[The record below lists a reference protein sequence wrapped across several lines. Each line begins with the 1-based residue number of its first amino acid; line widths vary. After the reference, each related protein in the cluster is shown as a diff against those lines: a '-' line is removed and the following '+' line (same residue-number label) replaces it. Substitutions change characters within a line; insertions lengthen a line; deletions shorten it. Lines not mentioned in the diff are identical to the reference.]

1 MRMMLYPLTGSL
13 RGRTLFLNTESVSF
27 GIGDACG
34 VAFDPVID
42 AAVCPVHAELSV
54 EDHTPIIRDR
64 SGQNALF
71 VNGQRV
77 SESAL
82 RDGDL
87 IQFGEGGPQ
96 VRFHCSP
103 NGAPLTKPLKTIV
116 ADSRDIVVRM
126 PHARYLSCLYLATHI
141 LRDIVRYAS
150 PAVKV
155 GAAVLLM
162 VPVAVVVGLGVLAY
176 REHQAVVATERR
188 MAELIGQLE
197 RGRLSQV
204 EMERRIEHER
214 EAAAELERR
223 QEALLASLQAA
234 LAHQEAAR
242 KSERALRALRR
253 QLAALQQ
260 ERTLAEEIVR
270 RFEGGV
276 ALLQGG
282 YGFREHGTGRPLR
295 YQGFDAQGNP
305 LLDKDGNTLVTVE
318 GTAPPVVIY
327 FAGTAFLVDRH
338 GTVVTNRH
346 LVRMWE
352 AYEPARQ
359 AIEAGFEPELFVLRL
374 FFPDQP
380 APYHA
385 TVAALSERTD
395 LAVLQTDRPPQGM
408 PPLVLAPSGAIV
420 HAGEP
425 IVMLSYPGS
434 FDTLLA
440 RASKTTS
447 EEILN
452 ATHGDPRRLAEEVS
466 KRGLIRPLVTRG
478 SVASVTATH
487 VAYEAAAATGSSG
500 APIFNRDGWVVA
512 VNHATLQRL
521 SGLHL
526 AVPIDLAGELLAAA
540 QGTR

>member
-13 RGRTLFLNTESVSF
+13 RGRTLFINTESVSF

-54 EDHTPIIRDR
+54 EDHTPVIHDR
-64 SGQNALF
+64 SGKNALF

-82 RDGDL
+82 KDGDL
-87 IQFGEGGPQ
+87 IQFGDGGPQ

-103 NGAPLTKPLKTIV
+103 DGAPFTKPLKAIV
-116 ADSRDIVVRM
+116 SDSRDIVVRT
-126 PHARYLSCLYLATHI
+126 PHARYLSFLYLAKHI
-141 LRDIVRYAS
+141 LGDIVRHAS

-155 GAAVLLM
+155 GTALALLM
-162 VPVAVVVGLGVLAY
+162 PVASVVGLGLMAY

-197 RGRLSQV
+197 RGRLTQA
-204 EMERRIEHER
+204 EMERQIER
-214 EAAAELERR
+214 ERAAAAERQRR
-223 QEALLASLQAA
+223 QEELIAGLEAKLRQ
-234 LAHQEAAR
+234 QEAAR
-242 KSERALRALRR
+242 QSEPGVGALRR

-260 ERTLAEEIVR
+260 ERMFAEEVVR

-282 YGFREHGTGRPLR
+282 YGFRERATGRPLR

-318 GTAPPVVIY
+318 GTAPPIVIY

-359 AIEAGFEPELFVLRL
+359 AIESGFEPELVILRL

-380 APYHA
+380 EPYHA
-385 TVAALSERTD
+385 TVAAVSDRTD
-395 LAVLQTDRPPQGM
+395 LAVLQTDRAPTGM
-408 PPLVLAPSGAIV
+408 PPLPLAPGGAAV

-440 RASKTTS
+440 RASKAVS
-447 EEILN
+447 EDIL
-452 ATHGDPRRLAEEVS
+452 AAARGDPRRLAEEVS
-466 KRGLIRPLVTRG
+466 KRALIRPLVTQG
-478 SVASVTATH
+478 YVASVTST
-487 VAYEAAAATGSSG
+487 VITYEAASATGSSG
-500 APIFNRDGWVVA
+500 APIFNRDGRVVA

-526 AVPIDLAGELLAAA
+526 ALPIHLAGELLAA
-540 QGTR
+540 QGVP